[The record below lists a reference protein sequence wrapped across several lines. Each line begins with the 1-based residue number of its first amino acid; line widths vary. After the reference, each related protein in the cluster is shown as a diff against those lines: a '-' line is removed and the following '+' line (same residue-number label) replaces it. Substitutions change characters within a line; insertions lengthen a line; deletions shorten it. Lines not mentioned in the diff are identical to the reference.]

1 MSPASALFHLSVF
14 CNERFP
20 QLCQSKTASISSYPY
35 YYFPCFGGII
45 YSKVLLLKLTFFIQ
59 IQNDK
64 LYLET
69 EFTCEPFYTIAAF
82 FSRHQNRKL
91 MDCSPNTDCPLRLP
105 LHWVFQPVFSIS
117 SFCLISLIY
126 SSALHFPSVSLE
138 APNDQLLGISKHFF
152 KFSAILVS
160 VRLRDVPTKSI
171 LQ

>member
-1 MSPASALFHLSVF
+1 MSVQNCIHFQLSILLFSLFWRNNLQQGSVIKTDIF
-14 CNERFP
+14 HTDPKWQTVPWNWIHMWTLLYNCRF
-20 QLCQSKTASISSYPY
+20 
-35 YYFPCFGGII
+35 
-45 YSKVLLLKLTFFIQ
+45 
-59 IQNDK
+59 
-64 LYLET
+64 
-69 EFTCEPFYTIAAF
+69 F
-82 FSRHQNRKL
+82 FSQHQNRKL